1 MSLMTLLEFVKT
13 CLLDSKGRL
22 NSNMFRESYN
32 LDEKFPHE
40 YKMLIES
47 YPLYLDIRQKVYA
60 VLRGDYYKCPECG
73 TVCEFNYKIPITY
86 CSKECGIKAR
96 CKHVKKAWDN
106 KTDDERSDIRQR
118 AAETFRN
125 RSDEE
130 KAATQKKRHASCLKR
145 YGTTHPCQS
154 QEIQDKIKQT
164 NIERYG
170 VENYSKTPEFIRR
183 IEQTNILKYGTK
195 HRLQNQTELQK
206 HKATMLEKY
215 GAEYAMQ
222 SEELNN
228 RNQVSKWSGIIDTS
242 DCKTYEDVKRKYIKS
257 LGIKYE
263 GSVENILIGSP
274 EYPRSKAVLEMFL
287 GLAEPDIDIVKR
299 DISNYYWYA
308 RSLGLEIAPAKV
320 SDQEKELG
328 EFVSSLCECEFN
340 NRTIIAPKEL
350 DIWVPSMN
358 IAIEYNGEYW
368 HSSDRVGKTY
378 HKDKTVSCEEK
389 CVQLLHIWA
398 YNWINKQDIVKSI
411 IRSKLGKSDVLYARK
426 CQVKIVDNNDVREFF
441 NNTHLKGYRNASITF
456 ALMFNAEI
464 VMAMSFSR
472 HREYEWELTRMA
484 SKLNTTVVGGM
495 SRLLAAF
502 RKHTNARSVMSYVDR
517 DISNGKSYYGCG
529 FELLKI
535 TEPSYWYVGEE
546 IIQRQ
551 SLNKQ
556 SRLKA
561 GFTGSEDEYAKH
573 LGLKRIDNS
582 GNLKMI
588 KYF

>member
-1 MSLMTLLEFVKT
+1 
-13 CLLDSKGRL
+13 
-22 NSNMFRESYN
+22 
-32 LDEKFPHE
+32 
-40 YKMLIES
+40 
-47 YPLYLDIRQKVYA
+47 
-60 VLRGDYYKCPECG
+60 
-73 TVCEFNYKIPITY
+73 
-86 CSKECGIKAR
+86 
-96 CKHVKKAWDN
+96 
-106 KTDDERSDIRQR
+106 
-118 AAETFRN
+118 
-125 RSDEE
+125 
-130 KAATQKKRHASCLKR
+130 
-145 YGTTHPCQS
+145 
-154 QEIQDKIKQT
+154 
-164 NIERYG
+164 
-170 VENYSKTPEFIRR
+170 
-183 IEQTNILKYGTK
+183 
-195 HRLQNQTELQK
+195 
-206 HKATMLEKY
+206 MLEKY

-257 LGIKYE
+257 LGIEYE

-299 DISNYYWYA
+299 DITNYHWYA
-308 RSLGLEIAPAKV
+308 RSLGLEIPPAKV

-368 HSSDRVGKTY
+368 HNSDRVGKTY

-389 CVQLLHIWA
+389 GVQLLHIWA
-398 YNWINKQDIVKSI
+398 YDWINKQEIVKSI
-411 IRSKLGKSDVLYARK
+411 IRSKLGMSNVLYARK
-426 CQVKIVDNNDVREFF
+426 CHVKVISNTNVRDFF
-441 NNTHLKGYRNASITF
+441 NTTHLKGHRNASLTF
-456 ALMFNAEI
+456 ALMLDNEI

-472 HREYEWELTRMA
+472 HREYEWELIRVA

-495 SRLLAAF
+495 SKLLSAF
-502 RKHTNARSVMSYVDR
+502 RKYTNANSVMSYVDC
-517 DISNGKSYYGCG
+517 DISIGKSYYTCG
-529 FELLKI
+529 FELIKT
-535 TEPSYWYVGEE
+535 TEPSYWYVGNE
-546 IIQRQ
+546 IIPRQ

-556 SRLKA
+556 SRLKV
-561 GFTGSEDEYAKH
+561 GFSGSEDEYAKH

>member
-1 MSLMTLLEFVKT
+1 MTLLEFVKT
-13 CLLDSKGRL
+13 RLLDSKGRL
-22 NSNMFRESYN
+22 NSNLFRESYK
-32 LDEKFPHE
+32 LDEKFPDE
-40 YKMLIES
+40 YKMLVES
-47 YPLYLDIRQKVYA
+47 YPLYSDIRQKVYA
-60 VLRGDYYKCPECG
+60 VLRGDYYRCPECG
-73 TVCEFNYKIPITY
+73 NMCDFNYRLTVTY
-86 CSKECGIKAR
+86 CSKECGRSAQR
-96 CKHVKKAWDN
+96 KHTKLLWDN
-106 KTDDERSDIRQR
+106 RTVDEKRDIMRL
-118 AAETFRN
+118 ASETFRN
-125 RSDEE
+125 RSEEE
-130 KAATQKKRHASCLKR
+130 KALTLEKRQQSSLKR
-145 YGTTHPCQS
+145 YGTLHPCQS
-154 QEIQDKIKQT
+154 QEIKDKTRQT

-170 VENYSKTPEFIRR
+170 VENYSKTPEFLRR
-183 IEQTNILKYGTK
+183 IEQTNIAKYGTP
-195 HRLQNQTELQK
+195 HRLQNQAELQK

-228 RNQVSKWSGIIDTS
+228 RNQVSKWSSVIDTS

-257 LGIKYE
+257 LGIEHE
-263 GSVENILIGSP
+263 GSVDNISIGSP

-299 DISNYYWYA
+299 DISNYHWYA

-328 EFVSSLCECEFN
+328 EFVSSLCQCEFN
-340 NRTIIAPKEL
+340 NRTVIAPKEL
-350 DIWVPSMN
+350 DIWIPLKN

-368 HSSDRVGKTY
+368 HNSDRVGKAY

-389 CVQLLHIWA
+389 GVQLLHIWA
-398 YNWINKQDIVKSI
+398 YDWINKQDIVKSI
-411 IRSKLGKSDVLYARK
+411 IHSKLGKSDVLYARK
-426 CQVKIVDNNDVREFF
+426 CHVKIVDNNDVRDFF
-441 NNTHLKGYRNASITF
+441 NNTHLKGHRNASITF
-456 ALMFNAEI
+456 ALMFDDEI

-472 HREYEWELTRMA
+472 HREYVWELTRMA

-517 DISNGKSYYGCG
+517 DISNGKSYYACG
-529 FELLKI
+529 FELLKT

-546 IIQRQ
+546 IIPRQ

-561 GFTGSEDEYAKH
+561 GFAGSEDEYAKH

>member
-1 MSLMTLLEFVKT
+1 MSLMTLLEFIKT
-13 CLLDSKGRL
+13 RLLDSKGRL
-22 NSNMFRESYN
+22 NANVFRESYR
-32 LDEKFPHE
+32 LDEKFPAE
-40 YKMLIES
+40 YKMLVEA
-47 YPLYLDIRQKVYA
+47 YPLYSDIRQKVYS
-60 VLRGDYYKCPECG
+60 VLREDYYHCPECG
-73 TVCEFNYKIPITY
+73 KVCEFNYKIPITY
-86 CSKECGIKAR
+86 CSRECGRIAQRKHIKQAFDTR
-96 CKHVKKAWDN
+96 
-106 KTDDERSDIRQR
+106 TEEERREKGRRISEGLKR
-118 AAETFRN
+118 
-125 RSDEE
+125 RSEEE
-130 KAATQKKRHASCLKR
+130 KALTQEKRRQSSLKR
-145 YGTTHPCQS
+145 YGTLHPCQS
-154 QEIQDKIKQT
+154 QEIKDKTRQT

-170 VENYSKTPEFIRR
+170 VENYSKTPEFLRR
-183 IEQTNILKYGTK
+183 IEQTNTKKYGTA
-195 HRLQNQTELQK
+195 HRLQNQAELQK
-206 HKATMLEKY
+206 HKTTMVEKY
-215 GAEYAMQ
+215 GVEYAMQ

-228 RNQVSKWSGIIDTS
+228 RNQVSKWSSVIDTS

-257 LGIKYE
+257 IGIEYE
-263 GSVENILIGSP
+263 GSVDNILIGSP

-287 GLAEPDIDIVKR
+287 GLAEPNLDIVKR
-299 DISNYYWYA
+299 DISNYHWYA
-308 RSLGLEIAPAKV
+308 RSLGLEIAPSKV

-340 NRTIIAPKEL
+340 NRTVITPKEL
-350 DIWVPSMN
+350 DIWIYSKN

-368 HSSDRVGKTY
+368 HDSDRVGKSY
-378 HKDKTVSCEEK
+378 HKDKTDSCEEK
-389 CVQLLHIWA
+389 GVQLLHIWA
-398 YNWINKQDIVKSI
+398 YDWINKQDIVKSI

-426 CQVKIVDNNDVREFF
+426 CNVKIVGNGDVRDFF
-441 NNTHLKGYRNASITF
+441 NNTHLKGHRNASITF
-456 ALMFNAEI
+456 ALMLDDEI

-502 RKHTNARSVMSYVDR
+502 RKHTNAKSVMSYVDR
-517 DISNGKSYYGCG
+517 DISNGKSYYACG
-529 FELLKI
+529 FELLKT

-556 SRLKA
+556 ARLKA
-561 GFTGSEDEYAKH
+561 GFSGSEDEYAKY

>member
-1 MSLMTLLEFVKT
+1 MQARRKH
-13 CLLDSKGRL
+13 SK
-22 NSNMFRESYN
+22 M
-32 LDEKFPHE
+32 
-40 YKMLIES
+40 M
-47 YPLYLDIRQKVYA
+47 
-60 VLRGDYYKCPECG
+60 
-73 TVCEFNYKIPITY
+73 
-86 CSKECGIKAR
+86 
-96 CKHVKKAWDN
+96 WDN
-106 KTDDERSDIRQR
+106 RTDDEKRNIMRR
-118 AAETFRN
+118 ASETFRN
-125 RSDEE
+125 RSEEE
-130 KAATQKKRHASCLKR
+130 KSETQKKRQATNLQR
-145 YGTTHPCQS
+145 YGTLHPCQS
-154 QEIQDKIKQT
+154 QEIKDKIKQT

-170 VENYSKTPEFIRR
+170 VENYSKTPEFLRR
-183 IEQTNILKYGTK
+183 IEQTNIAKYGTP

-222 SEELNN
+222 SEELNHK
-228 RNQVSKWSGIIDTS
+228 NQVSKWSSVIDTS

-263 GSVENILIGSP
+263 GSVDNISIGSP

-287 GLAEPDIDIVKR
+287 GLAEPNIDIVKR
-299 DISNYYWYA
+299 DISNYHWYA

-340 NRTIIAPKEL
+340 NRTVITPKEL
-350 DIWVPSMN
+350 DIWIPSKN

-368 HSSDRVGKTY
+368 HDSDRVGKTY

-389 CVQLLHIWA
+389 GVQLLHIWA
-398 YNWINKQDIVKSI
+398 YDWNNKQDIMKSI

-426 CQVKIVDNNDVREFF
+426 CQVKIVDNNDVRDFF
-441 NNTHLKGYRNASITF
+441 NNTHLKGHRNASITF
-456 ALMFNAEI
+456 ALMFDDEI

-495 SRLLAAF
+495 SKLLAAF
-502 RKHTNARSVMSYVDR
+502 RKHTNAKSVMSYVDR
-517 DISNGKSYYGCG
+517 DISNGKSYYACG
-529 FELLKI
+529 FELLKT

-546 IIQRQ
+546 IIPRQ
-551 SLNKQ
+551 SLDKQ

-561 GFTGSEDEYAKH
+561 GFAGSEDEYAKH

>member
-1 MSLMTLLEFVKT
+1 MTLLEFIKT
-13 CLLDSKGRL
+13 RLLDSKGRL
-22 NSNMFRESYN
+22 NSNLFRESYR
-32 LDEKFPHE
+32 LDEKFPLE
-40 YKMLIES
+40 YKMLAES
-47 YPLYLDIRQKVYA
+47 FPIYSDIRQKVYA
-60 VLRGDYYKCPECG
+60 VIRGDYYRCPECG
-73 TVCEFNYKIPITY
+73 NICNFNYRLTVTY
-86 CSKECGIKAR
+86 CSKECGMRAR
-96 CKHVKKAWDN
+96 RKHSKMMWDN
-106 KTDDERSDIRQR
+106 RTDDEKRDIRR
-118 AAETFRN
+118 RSLETFRN
-125 RSDEE
+125 RSEEE
-130 KAATQKKRHASCLKR
+130 KALTREKRQQSSLKR
-145 YGTTHPCQS
+145 YGTLHPCQS
-154 QEIQDKIKQT
+154 QEVKDKTRQT

-170 VENYSKTPEFIRR
+170 VENYSKTPEFLRR
-183 IEQTNILKYGTK
+183 IEQTNIQKYGTP
-195 HRLQNQTELQK
+195 HRLQNHSELQK

-228 RNQVSKWSGIIDTS
+228 RNQVSKWSSVIDTS
-242 DCKTYEDVKRKYIKS
+242 NCKTYEDVKKKYIKS
-257 LGIKYE
+257 LGIEYE
-263 GSVENILIGSP
+263 GSVDNILIGSP

-287 GLAEPDIDIVKR
+287 GLAEPNIDIVKR
-299 DISNYYWYA
+299 DITNYHWYA

-340 NRTIIAPKEL
+340 NRTVIAPKEL
-350 DIWVPSMN
+350 DIWIPSKN

-368 HSSDRVGKTY
+368 HDSDRAGKTY
-378 HKDKTVSCEEK
+378 HKDKTVSCEEEG
-389 CVQLLHIWA
+389 VQLLHIWA
-398 YNWINKQDIVKSI
+398 YDWINKQDIVKSI
-411 IRSKLGKSDVLYARK
+411 IRSKLGKSNVLYARK
-426 CQVKIVDNNDVREFF
+426 CQVKIVGNSDVRDFF
-441 NNTHLKGYRNASITF
+441 NNTHLKGHRNASITF
-456 ALMFNAEI
+456 ALMFNEET

-472 HREYEWELTRMA
+472 HREYEWELTRMS

-517 DISNGKSYYGCG
+517 DISNGKSYYACG
-529 FELLKI
+529 FELLKT

-546 IIQRQ
+546 IMPRQ

-561 GFTGSEDEYAKH
+561 GFDGSEDEYAKH

>member
-1 MSLMTLLEFVKT
+1 MELKEFIQEHLLN
-13 CLLDSKGRL
+13 SKGIL
-22 NSNMFRESYN
+22 NANLFRNDYF
-32 LDEKFPHE
+32 KRKYPVE
-40 YKMLIES
+40 YTLIEAS
-47 YPLYLDIRQKVYA
+47 YPEYTDIRQKIYA
-60 VLRGDYYKCPECG
+60 HLRGGYHYCPGCGKICDY
-73 TVCEFNYKIPITY
+73 NYKTPKAY
-86 CSKECGIKAR
+86 CSKECGAMYQVKHIKQAFE
-96 CKHVKKAWDN
+96 AM
-106 KTDDERSDIRQR
+106 T
-118 AAETFRN
+118 
-125 RSDEE
+125 EE
-130 KAATQKKRHASCLKR
+130 KRKERGRRISERLKRRSEKEKALTQEKRRASSLKR
-145 YGTTHPCQS
+145 YGTLHPCQS
-154 QEIQDKIKQT
+154 QEIKDKTRQT

-170 VENYSKTPEFIRR
+170 VENYSKTPEFLRR
-183 IEQTNILKYGTK
+183 IEHANIQKYGTP
-195 HRLQNQTELQK
+195 HRLQNHSELQK

-228 RNQVSKWSGIIDTS
+228 RNQVSKWSSVIDTS
-242 DCKTYEDVKRKYIKS
+242 NCKTYEDVKKKYIKS
-257 LGIKYE
+257 LGIEYE
-263 GSVENILIGSP
+263 GSVDNILIGSP

-287 GLAEPDIDIVKR
+287 GLAEPNIDIVKR
-299 DISNYYWYA
+299 DITNYHWYA
-308 RSLGLEIAPAKV
+308 RSLGLEIALAKV

-340 NRTIIAPKEL
+340 NRTVIAPKEL
-350 DIWVPSMN
+350 DIWIPSKN

-368 HSSDRVGKTY
+368 HDSDRVGKTY
-378 HKDKTVSCEEK
+378 HKDKTVSCEENG
-389 CVQLLHIWA
+389 VQLLHIWA
-398 YNWINKQDIVKSI
+398 YDWINKHDIVKSI

-426 CQVKIVDNNDVREFF
+426 CQVKIVSNSDVRDFF
-441 NNTHLKGYRNASITF
+441 NNTHLKGHRNSSITF
-456 ALMFNAEI
+456 ALMFNDEI

-517 DISNGKSYYGCG
+517 DISSGKSYYACG
-529 FELLKI
+529 FELLKT

-546 IIQRQ
+546 IVQRQ

-561 GFTGSEDEYAKH
+561 GFTGSEDEYAKY
-573 LGLKRIDNS
+573 LGLNRIDNS